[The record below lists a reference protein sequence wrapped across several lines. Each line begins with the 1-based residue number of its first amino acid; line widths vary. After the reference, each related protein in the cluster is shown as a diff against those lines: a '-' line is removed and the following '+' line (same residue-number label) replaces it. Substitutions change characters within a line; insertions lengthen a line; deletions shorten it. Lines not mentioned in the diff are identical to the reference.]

1 MCSIGHTGADSV
13 AQAGLTLTAF
23 LPAQLLKCWNYRC
36 GLTPRADKTEL
47 SGEVRVA
54 VTISRG
60 LTVLL
65 RVQGHSEGVEAEPAH
80 CLPLRVRFPCSV

>member
-1 MCSIGHTGADSV
+1 MGHSA
-13 AQAGLTLTAF
+13 
-23 LPAQLLKCWNYRC
+23 W
-36 GLTPRADKTEL
+36 LTPHADKTEL

-60 LTVLL
+60 LTVLQ

-80 CLPLRVRFPCSV
+80 CLLVSLFSVFSVSEPLSLPCRV